1 MQAQRAFRIQA
12 VSPRRRGEFK
22 EFPPKRGGIEAAC
35 EFLHLRR
42 IHNSIR
48 RQRFLFDLLPD
59 RFGEHQ
65 RGEPRR
71 KLFEDAGG
79 IRHGPVFLFRGLDL
93 LPRDNDLFRR
103 RKPANAENVGMT
115 ADELVVDV
123 PRHVVE
129 CEQPLLRG
137 DLRMKDDLDEHI
149 TEFLAHVGVVVAVDR
164 VDELT
169 HFINQAAHQRGMRL
183 LLVPRASVG
192 GSQAGHRG
200 LEIVDRTHARN
211 VSPAA
216 PDYTEIFRLCLPG
229 IPCVP
234 SRFMSDKLT
243 EIMAWK
249 RREIAP
255 HLRPVSEIELARLDA
270 SLPRPPSFAT
280 ALRRA
285 DDTLAV
291 IAEIKRRSPSAGDIK
306 AGVSSVDQARR
317 YQAAGADALSVLT
330 DEKFFG
336 GTLEDLRQVT
346 RYFAETPP
354 ARPCL
359 RKDFMVHAL
368 QVHEA
373 RESGASAIL
382 IIVRALT
389 DEEIKTLFGAAKAA
403 GLDALFEIHSE
414 AEVERAV
421 AHGARIIGVNNRDLA
436 IFKTDLGLSERLI
449 PLFPSDVIAVSESGI
464 TSGADAARVRAAG
477 AHAILVGEALMK
489 APNASELVA
498 EFRKL

>member
-1 MQAQRAFRIQA
+1 
-12 VSPRRRGEFK
+12 
-22 EFPPKRGGIEAAC
+22 
-35 EFLHLRR
+35 
-42 IHNSIR
+42 
-48 RQRFLFDLLPD
+48 
-59 RFGEHQ
+59 
-65 RGEPRR
+65 
-71 KLFEDAGG
+71 
-79 IRHGPVFLFRGLDL
+79 
-93 LPRDNDLFRR
+93 
-103 RKPANAENVGMT
+103 
-115 ADELVVDV
+115 
-123 PRHVVE
+123 
-129 CEQPLLRG
+129 
-137 DLRMKDDLDEHI
+137 
-149 TEFLAHVGVVVAVDR
+149 
-164 VDELT
+164 
-169 HFINQAAHQRGMRL
+169 
-183 LLVPRASVG
+183 
-192 GSQAGHRG
+192 
-200 LEIVDRTHARN
+200 
-211 VSPAA
+211 
-216 PDYTEIFRLCLPG
+216 
-229 IPCVP
+229 
-234 SRFMSDKLT
+234 MSDKLT

-255 HLRPVSEIELARLDA
+255 HLRPVSEIELSRLDA

-285 DDTLAV
+285 DGTLAV

-306 AGVSSVDQARR
+306 AGASSVEQARR

-346 RYFAETPP
+346 RHFAETLP

-368 QVHEA
+368 QVQEA

-403 GLDALFEIHSE
+403 GLEALFEIHSE
-414 AEVERAV
+414 AEVDRAV

-449 PLFPSDVIAVSESGI
+449 PLFPADVVAVSESGI

-489 APNASELVA
+489 APNASALVA
-498 EFRKL
+498 EFRKN